1 MRPPPETADQKRD
14 TGGGNGQTGAVVK
27 RELAVA
33 GWREWVGLPELGL
46 DAVKAKLD
54 TGARSSSLHADD
66 VTIVERDGLP
76 FARFSVQPWQRTS
89 TDAVWGELP
98 LVDEREVRSSTGHVE
113 TRPVVLGSV
122 MIVGIVVPAE
132 ITLTNRDAMGFRMLI
147 GREALRGRLLVN
159 SGRSYVGGRPS
170 REVRMKNRGRPI

>member
-1 MRPPPETADQKRD
+1 MLNNSLTRSAARAGSNGK
-14 TGGGNGQTGAVVK
+14 TGPMVR

-66 VTIVERDGLP
+66 VTIIERHGVP
-76 FARFSVQPWQRTS
+76 FARFSVRPWQRS
-89 TDAVWGELP
+89 SNGAVWGELP
-98 LVDEREVRSSTGHVE
+98 LLDERDVRSSTGHVE
-113 TRPVVLGSV
+113 SRPVVLGNV
-122 MIVGIVVPAE
+122 TIVGIVIPAE

-170 REVRMKNRGRPI
+170 KEVRLKNRGRAD

>member
-1 MRPPPETADQKRD
+1 VQKRD
-14 TGGGNGQTGAVVK
+14 VELVNGQTGEVVR

-66 VTIVERDGLP
+66 VTIVDRDGVP
-76 FARFSVQPWQRTS
+76 FARFSVRPWQRTS
-89 TDAVWGELP
+89 SGAVWGELP
-98 LVDEREVRSSTGHVE
+98 LLDERTVRSSTGHVE

-122 MIVGIVVPAE
+122 AIVGLLVPAE
-132 ITLTNRDAMGFRMLI
+132 ITLTNRDSMGFRMLI

-170 REVRMKNRGRPI
+170 REIRLQNRGRSG